1 LRRSLAAARC
11 QGFHVAV
18 TQATCDALIVARR
31 KGNVMLLAKTD
42 KARTA
47 LQTRSPAL
55 NAMDRRV
62 LIVSDGERS
71 RDALLAMFG
80 NEAAANI
87 ERLLRDGYLEAVQ
100 RPGMFAQAASGLA
113 SMLRSE
119 RTDREPVDAPSAA
132 ITAVSAPAPKPAVS
146 RRSMAAAKMY
156 LVDMLQLQRNEESAS
171 LRAAIH
177 TAPSEDELV
186 WQLCKALR
194 HLRATTTGSYG
205 ERVTARLAEILP
217 EPWLPRLQAALS
229 AEAGS
234 AAQSSAA

>member
-1 LRRSLAAARC
+1 
-11 QGFHVAV
+11 
-18 TQATCDALIVARR
+18 
-31 KGNVMLLAKTD
+31 MLLAKTD

-47 LQTRSPAL
+47 LQMRSPAL
-55 NAMDRRV
+55 SAMDRRV

-71 RDALLAMFG
+71 REALLAMFG

-87 ERLLRDGYLEAVQ
+87 ERMLREGYLEAVQ
-100 RPGMFAQAASGLA
+100 RRGLLAQATSGLA
-113 SMLRSE
+113 TMLRS
-119 RTDREPVDAPSAA
+119 DRSDRDVAGAPVDIPAMPTPS
-132 ITAVSAPAPKPAVS
+132 PAPKPTTA

-194 HLRATTTGSYG
+194 HLRATTTASYG

-217 EPWLPRLQAALS
+217 EPWLPRMQAALS
-229 AEAGS
+229 AQTDS
-234 AAQSSAA
+234 AAHSSAA

>member
-1 LRRSLAAARC
+1 
-11 QGFHVAV
+11 
-18 TQATCDALIVARR
+18 
-31 KGNVMLLAKTD
+31 MLLAKTD

-47 LQTRSPAL
+47 LQARSPSL

-80 NEAAANI
+80 NDAAANI
-87 ERLLRDGYLEAVQ
+87 ERLLREGYLEAVQ
-100 RPGMFAQAASGLA
+100 RPGMLAQAASGLA

-119 RTDREPVDAPSAA
+119 RTGRDAVDAPSVA
-132 ITAVSAPAPKPAVS
+132 ITAVSAPSPAPKPAAS

-194 HLRATTTGSYG
+194 HLRATTAASYG
-205 ERVTARLAEILP
+205 ERVSARLAEILP

-229 AEAGS
+229 ADTGS
-234 AAQSSAA
+234 AAHSSAA

>member
-1 LRRSLAAARC
+1 
-11 QGFHVAV
+11 
-18 TQATCDALIVARR
+18 
-31 KGNVMLLAKTD
+31 MLLAKTD

-47 LQTRSPAL
+47 LQARSPAL

-80 NEAAANI
+80 NGAAANI
-87 ERLLRDGYLEAVQ
+87 ERLLREGYLEAVQ

-113 SMLRSE
+113 AMLRSE
-119 RTDREPVDAPSAA
+119 RMDREPADAPPATITLVAA
-132 ITAVSAPAPKPAVS
+132 PSPAPRPAAS

-194 HLRATTTGSYG
+194 HLRATTAASYG
-205 ERVTARLAEILP
+205 ERVSARLAEILP

-229 AEAGS
+229 ADTGS
-234 AAQSSAA
+234 AAHSSAA

>member
-1 LRRSLAAARC
+1 
-11 QGFHVAV
+11 
-18 TQATCDALIVARR
+18 
-31 KGNVMLLAKTD
+31 MLLAKTD

-47 LQTRSPAL
+47 LQARSPAL

-80 NEAAANI
+80 NGASENI
-87 ERLLRDGYLEAVQ
+87 ERLLREGYLEAVQ

-119 RTDREPVDAPSAA
+119 RTDREPVDAPSATV
-132 ITAVSAPAPKPAVS
+132 TAVSAPAPAPKPAIS

-194 HLRATTTGSYG
+194 HLRATTTASYG
-205 ERVTARLAEILP
+205 ERVTARLGEILP

-229 AEAGS
+229 TEAGS
-234 AAQSSAA
+234 AAHSSAA

>member
-1 LRRSLAAARC
+1 MPRPYRRGA
-11 QGFHVAV
+11 QGE
-18 TQATCDALIVARR
+18 QMLI
-31 KGNVMLLAKTD
+31 AKTE

-47 LQTRSPAL
+47 LQSRSPAL

-71 RDALLAMFG
+71 REALLAMFG
-80 NEAAANI
+80 NDAAANI
-87 ERLLRDGYLEAVQ
+87 ERLLREGYLEAVQ
-100 RPGMFAQAASGLA
+100 RPGVFAQAAGGLA

-119 RTDREPVDAPSAA
+119 RPVRASADAAVATAA
-132 ITAVSAPAPKPAVS
+132 RVSATPATKPAAT

-177 TAPSEDELV
+177 TAPSEDELA
-186 WQLCKALR
+186 WQLCKSLR
-194 HLRATTTGSYG
+194 HLRATSAASYG
-205 ERVTARLAEILP
+205 ERVTARFVEILP

-229 AEAGS
+229 ADAGS
-234 AAQSSAA
+234 AARSSAA

>member
-1 LRRSLAAARC
+1 
-11 QGFHVAV
+11 
-18 TQATCDALIVARR
+18 
-31 KGNVMLLAKTD
+31 MLLAKTD

-47 LQTRSPAL
+47 LQARSPAL

-80 NEAAANI
+80 KEAATNI
-87 ERLLRDGYLEAVQ
+87 ERLLREGYLEAVQ

-119 RTDREPVDAPSAA
+119 RTDRESAEPSAT
-132 ITAVSAPAPKPAVS
+132 ITAVSAPAPAPKPAVS

-194 HLRATTTGSYG
+194 HLRATTAASYG
-205 ERVTARLAEILP
+205 ERVSTRLAEILP

>member
-1 LRRSLAAARC
+1 
-11 QGFHVAV
+11 
-18 TQATCDALIVARR
+18 
-31 KGNVMLLAKTD
+31 MLLAKTD
-42 KARTA
+42 KGRTA
-47 LQTRSPAL
+47 LQARSPAL

-71 RDALLAMFG
+71 RDALLGMFG
-80 NEAAANI
+80 NGAAANI
-87 ERLLRDGYLEAVQ
+87 ERLLREGYLEAVQ
-100 RPGMFAQAASGLA
+100 RPGVFAQAASGLA
-113 SMLRSE
+113 AMLRSE
-119 RTDREPVDAPSAA
+119 RTDGEPADAPPATITLVAA
-132 ITAVSAPAPKPAVS
+132 PSPARRPAAS

-194 HLRATTTGSYG
+194 HLRATTAASYG

-229 AEAGS
+229 AEPGS
-234 AAQSSAA
+234 AAHSSAA